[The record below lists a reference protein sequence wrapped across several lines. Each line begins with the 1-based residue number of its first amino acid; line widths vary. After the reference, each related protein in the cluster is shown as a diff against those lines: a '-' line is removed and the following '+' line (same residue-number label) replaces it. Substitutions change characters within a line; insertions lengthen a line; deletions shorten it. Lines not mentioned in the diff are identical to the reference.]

1 MPDEKFDE
9 KDKEKREEKS
19 PQEKNWDEKWRRD
32 PLGSVVWAV
41 IFIWAGLVFLASN
54 LGFLNSLYSRTTG
67 ISGFGFPF
75 RLEAWSLVLAGAGVI
90 LLIEVVVRLLVPEY
104 RRPVGGT
111 LILGFI
117 LIGVGL
123 GDLISWSVIWP
134 LIIIAF
140 GLSIIFRG
148 FLGRRSDKP

>member
-134 LIIIAF
+134 LIIIAL

>member
-1 MPDEKFDE
+1 MPDEKSDE
-9 KDKEKREEKS
+9 KDREKREEKT

-32 PLGSVVWAV
+32 PLGSIVWAV

-54 LGFLNSLYSRTTG
+54 LGYLDALYSRTTG

-90 LLIEVVVRLLVPEY
+90 LLIEVVVRLLVPAY

-111 LILGFI
+111 LILGII
-117 LIGVGL
+117 LIGIGL
-123 GDLISWSVIWP
+123 GDLISWSIIWP
-134 LIIIAF
+134 LIIIGL

-148 FLGRRSDKP
+148 FLRGRSD

>member
-19 PQEKNWDEKWRRD
+19 PEEKNWDEKWRRD

-54 LGFLNSLYSRTTG
+54 LGYLDSLYSRASG
-67 ISGFGFPF
+67 IPGFGFPF

-90 LLIEVVVRLLVPEY
+90 LLIEVVVRLLIPAY

-123 GDLISWSVIWP
+123 GDLISWSIIWP
-134 LIIIAF
+134 LIIIAL

-148 FLGRRSDKP
+148 FLRGR